1 MTPAASPVPRPSE
14 PVKRQSPYEQ
24 QSYGFANVMD
34 ISRKTL
40 DAHIELYKGYLTQTN
55 AIFAMIAG
63 AEAKAWADQVTRPR
77 ESLARRLAFEQ
88 NGVKLHELYFE
99 QLDGDKRA
107 QAPAAG
113 SVATEAMDSAF
124 GGFDKWRN
132 DIRALGTTRGV
143 GWVVSSWDPSVE
155 QLANTWVDLHHLG
168 VPAGSR
174 IVYVVDLWEHAF
186 WNDFGAAGRAKYV
199 DSVLDNTDWS
209 VVEERFGPVIT

>member
-1 MTPAASPVPRPSE
+1 MTPAASPAPRASE

-24 QSYGFANVMD
+24 QSYAFASVKD
-34 ISRKTL
+34 ISRQTL

-55 AIFAMIAG
+55 SIIAAITSADP
-63 AEAKAWADQVTRPR
+63 KSWADQVARPR
-77 ESLARRLAFEQ
+77 ESLARRLSFEQ

-99 QLDGDKRA
+99 QLDGETRA
-107 QAPAAG
+107 AAPAAG

-124 GGFDKWRN
+124 GGFDRWRN
-132 DIRALGTTRGV
+132 DIRALGATRGV

-155 QLANTWVDLHHLG
+155 QLANVWVDLHHLS

-186 WNDFGAAGRAKYV
+186 WNDFGSAGRAKYV
-199 DSVLDNTDWS
+199 DKVLENTDWS